1 MTPTIRDVLKET
13 FSEKEWDN
21 INEHGRQYIRK
32 AMQTYAA
39 SLNRQGWTR
48 VDSGLPEESEWV
60 LAYCQEDRE
69 HFAMPCVAK
78 VVDKDWYEY
87 GENYHYNRTVT
98 HWMPLPNKPI

>member
-48 VDSGLPEESEWV
+48 VEEQEKLWDDLIEEV
-60 LAYCQEDRE
+60 LNI
-69 HFAMPCVAK
+69 
-78 VVDKDWYEY
+78 DWYSMTSKDTIQIKELKSKY
-87 GENYHYNRTVT
+87 QL
-98 HWMPLPNKPI
+98 MPLPNKPEPI